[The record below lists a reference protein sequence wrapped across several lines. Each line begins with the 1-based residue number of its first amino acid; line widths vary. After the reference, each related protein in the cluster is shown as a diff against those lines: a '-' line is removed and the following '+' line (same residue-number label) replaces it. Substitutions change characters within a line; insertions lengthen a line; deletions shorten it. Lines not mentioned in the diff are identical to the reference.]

1 MWDNYFFWFGICFV
15 CYIIRTV
22 FNVLVYKGTPI
33 AENRK
38 ILNFIFV
45 IMGILWFSWHYMCF
59 IDPIKINIHS
69 FFRYI
74 GFVLF
79 IMGFSLFILSHTKL
93 GGFEDKGGLIT
104 GGIYSKVRNPMYL
117 GFIIWII
124 GFPIFTESVFTLASS
139 VIWIPQII
147 YWKVL
152 EERQLEHKYGEEY
165 REYKKKT
172 WI

>member
-15 CYIIRTV
+15 CYIVRTV
-22 FNVLVYKGTPI
+22 FNVFIYRRSPI

-59 IDPIKINIHS
+59 IDPIEFNIPP

-74 GFVLF
+74 GLLLF
-79 IMGFSLFILSHTKL
+79 IIGISLFILSHTKL

-104 GGIYSKVRNPMYL
+104 GGIYSKISNPMYL
-117 GFIIWII
+117 GFMIWII
-124 GFPIFTESVFTLASS
+124 GFPIFTKSLITLISS
-139 VIWIPQII
+139 PIWISLII
-147 YWKVL
+147 YWKIL
-152 EERQLEHKYGEEY
+152 EEKKLEEKYY
-165 REYKKKT
+165 KEYKNYKKNT
-172 WI
+172 WF